1 MKRVAFL
8 CLAAFVLV
16 LGIILFAKY
25 VELGQIVFDG
35 HGIGIYGWEV
45 LNEEVPIYRNYIL
58 TASLALIA
66 AAVTLLSFWIR
77 AVRRRIR

>member
-1 MKRVAFL
+1 MKRIAVL
-8 CLAAFVLV
+8 GLAAFMLV

-45 LNEEVPIYRNYIL
+45 LNEEVPLYRNYIL
-58 TASLALIA
+58 TASLALFA
-66 AAVTLLSFWIR
+66 FTALVLAFFVR
-77 AVRRRIR
+77 AGRKAN